1 MSATQQS
8 IPTAG
13 LGDTLSYSHDQLREF
28 ARTVRRDVI
37 LMTNTAKSGHAGG
50 PLSMADYCTTL
61 ICNHLRLRPHEPFW
75 EGRDRFIVSNGHCSA
90 MNYALLSRRGFF
102 SPGYLLTFRSTPSRL
117 QGHPN
122 HIKLPGIEIGTGS
135 LGQGLS
141 AAHGMALG
149 AKLRG
154 LDTRVV
160 CNIGDGEMQEGQI
173 WEAFA
178 HAGHRGTDNLICAI
192 DWNDAQ
198 IDGTVREVKRMDPVD
213 AKLEAFHWNVR
224 WCDGHDYDA
233 IEAAWQ
239 WAWGNLGS
247 GKPSVIVFKTIMMKG
262 CPSVEDDF
270 RWHGKAPSDEQAL
283 KFVQELGYDYAS
295 LDEARA
301 EYGPP
306 VYDGVKPEVLGAPW
320 ARVLHMDTLHITTGD
335 HNAE

>member
-1 MSATQQS
+1 LSAS
-8 IPTAG
+8 PTTAN
-13 LGDTLSYSHDQLREF
+13 TLNLSHDELREF
-28 ARTVRRDVI
+28 ARATRKDVV
-37 LMTNTAKSGHAGG
+37 LMTNACKSGHVGG
-50 PLSMADYCTTL
+50 PFSMADYCSVL
-61 ICNHLRLRPHEPFW
+61 INNFLRVRPQDPFW
-75 EGRDRFIVSNGHCSA
+75 EDRDRFIISNGHCSA

-122 HIKLPGIEIGTGS
+122 HIKLSGIEIGTGS

-141 AAHGMALG
+141 VAHGMALG
-149 AKLRG
+149 AKLKG
-154 LDTRVV
+154 QDEVRVV

-173 WEAFA
+173 WEAIA

-224 WCDGHDYDA
+224 WCDGHDYDD
-233 IEAAWQ
+233 ITAAWQ
-239 WAWGNLGS
+239 WAWDNRGS
-247 GKPSVIVFKTIMMKG
+247 GQPSAIIFKTLMMKG

-270 RWHGKAPSDEQAL
+270 HWHGKAPSDEDAL
-283 KFVQELGYDYAS
+283 RFLRELGYEYAD
-295 LDEARA
+295 LAEARA
-301 EYGPP
+301 EYGPA
-306 VYDGVKPEVLGAPW
+306 VYDGVAPHVLGAPW

-335 HNAE
+335 HNAAH